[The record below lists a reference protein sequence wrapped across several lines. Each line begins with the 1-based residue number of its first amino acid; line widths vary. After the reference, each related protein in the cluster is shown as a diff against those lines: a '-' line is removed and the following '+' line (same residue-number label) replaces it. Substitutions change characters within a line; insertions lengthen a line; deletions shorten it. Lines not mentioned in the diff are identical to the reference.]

1 MASDDIP
8 LKSELESFRE
18 QWRAEVRAKVPG
30 PQQQTAN
37 VAGPS
42 DTGNLLKTTKTQGKV
57 SKPPKPVVGGGKKV
71 VHHEED
77 EEYVQTRVFDELHPT
92 PAEDESKGK
101 GKGKEEETGDDE
113 PVSALEHYEKA
124 VEREVAG
131 MLGDSLALY
140 RKAFRVSPPLTPV
153 IEFHV
158 TDVSRW
164 ITAST

>member
-30 PQQQTAN
+30 SKNEPQQQTAH

-42 DTGNLLKTTKTQGKV
+42 DTENLLQATKTQGKV
-57 SKPPKPVVGGGKKV
+57 SKPQKPVAGAGKKA

-77 EEYVQTRVFDELHPT
+77 EDYVQTRVFDERHPAT
-92 PAEDESKGK
+92 GAGEADESKGN
-101 GKGKEEETGDDE
+101 GKEEKTGGDE

-131 MLGDSLALY
+131 SLGDSLALY
-140 RKAFRVSPPLTPV
+140 RKAFRVAPPFFAPV
-153 IEFHV
+153 V
-158 TDVSRW
+158 AT
-164 ITAST
+164 